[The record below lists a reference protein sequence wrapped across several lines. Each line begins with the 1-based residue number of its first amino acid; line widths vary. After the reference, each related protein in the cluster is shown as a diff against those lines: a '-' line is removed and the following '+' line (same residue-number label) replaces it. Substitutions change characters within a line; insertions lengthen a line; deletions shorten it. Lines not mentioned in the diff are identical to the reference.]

1 MRGGRRDVTTD
12 MMMRDS
18 RSAARTALMGRS
30 LYIVRDAIDMVG
42 RHLATQPWSPG
53 RAQLE
58 LWLEECRSAVDGWDT
73 APPTAEERDRVMKR
87 VLQLHTALSRV
98 AEAG

>member
-1 MRGGRRDVTTD
+1 
-12 MMMRDS
+12 
-18 RSAARTALMGRS
+18 MGRS

-42 RHLATQPWSPG
+42 RHLAMLPWSPG

-87 VLQLHTALSRV
+87 VLQLHTALGRV